1 MKVLLRGTCVLTVM
15 ERRWLGAAC
24 RTPGSQWTARSMTHK
39 NPEQQ
44 QKEHNIGLNVC
55 SSRGHR
61 DPPKKGKVMWPKNL
75 QGGVGL
81 EEIGDCGWASG
92 RGRAFQAKGETGSEL
107 PMVGSPV

>member
-1 MKVLLRGTCVLTVM
+1 MEVLLRGICVLAVM

-61 DPPKKGKVMWPKNL
+61 DPPKKGKVMWPKKSSRR
-75 QGGVGL
+75 
-81 EEIGDCGWASG
+81 CGSRRNRRLWMGEWEGKGISG
-92 RGRAFQAKGETGSEL
+92 KGRDW
-107 PMVGSPV
+107 V